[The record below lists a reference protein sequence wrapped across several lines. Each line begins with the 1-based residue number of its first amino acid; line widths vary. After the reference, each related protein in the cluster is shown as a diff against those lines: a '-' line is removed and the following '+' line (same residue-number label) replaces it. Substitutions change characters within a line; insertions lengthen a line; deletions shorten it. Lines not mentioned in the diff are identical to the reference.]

1 VQQSDN
7 AVFERERESRRSS
20 PLAASSRKTKPGRN
34 KAMPRRACH
43 PKSWCAAMIAEAW
56 SFFHGQALTFWDR
69 FMIGDLGEPGSD

>member
-1 VQQSDN
+1 M
-7 AVFERERESRRSS
+7 
-20 PLAASSRKTKPGRN
+20 PGRN

-56 SFFHGQALTFWDR
+56 SFFHGQALTFRDR